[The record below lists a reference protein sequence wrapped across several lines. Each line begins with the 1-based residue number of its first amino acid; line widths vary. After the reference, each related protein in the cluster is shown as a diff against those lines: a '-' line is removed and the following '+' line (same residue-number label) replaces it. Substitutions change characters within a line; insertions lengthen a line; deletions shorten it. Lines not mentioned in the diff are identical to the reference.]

1 MATARDRI
9 GNSIKTIAFLAAV
22 LPFRSAATEPK
33 SVFLHP
39 NDNAYAL
46 DKILNRPY
54 LQRRVI
60 REAWASG
67 ALDSLLLDYLYNFNV
82 PDQPEEEFFNAAVW
96 AADAED
102 AKQDFQS
109 GRADTAQEI
118 ELTADLGTVLFPDL
132 DANAQYFSR
141 QIDQADLDFT
151 NAMLDYESKREMVR
165 EADKMV
171 DFDQGRTGQALI
183 DLVYSRLN
191 AAEKKADDA
200 VDDALLEKAE
210 EPTDKFAVSGDLSQ
224 TETVAAQTKKNYDDL
239 VAGLRNADLADWTT
253 TLDIAGRDDAWWEKA
268 FLGLDTQRNSAK
280 IRKKPENKRPPELIQ
295 NAMEGEK

>member
-1 MATARDRI
+1 MAAALKKVCK
-9 GNSIKTIAFLAAV
+9 GIKTIAFFAAV
-22 LPFRSAATEPK
+22 LSVRNVCAEPEG
-33 SVFLHP
+33 VFLHP

-46 DKILNRPY
+46 DKILTRPY
-54 LQRRVI
+54 LQSLPI
-60 REAWASG
+60 REVWRSG
-67 ALDSLLLDYLYNFNV
+67 AIGDGLAYYLWDYNV
-82 PDQPEEEFFNAAVW
+82 PVQNEEIQ
-96 AADAED
+96 ADAHFWKADAVERDFEFAD
-102 AKQDFQS
+102 AKRDTNQGVDFV
-109 GRADTAQEI
+109 ADFSSSAYPE
-118 ELTADLGTVLFPDL
+118 L
-132 DANAQYFSR
+132 DAQAVDFIK
-141 QIDQADLDFT
+141 QIDRADLDVT
-151 NAMLDYESKREMVR
+151 NMMLDYESKREMVR

-200 VDDALLEKAE
+200 VDAALLEKAE

-239 VAGLRNADLADWTT
+239 VAGLQNADWADWTT